1 LSTKLNLERHKTLRA
16 FLKAWSAKDID
27 AILACMSED
36 CIYYA
41 SIGPGPGKKYIGKE
55 AVRAGVQ
62 NMIAHD
68 KTEQANVSNLM
79 ISGRR
84 AVWEWRYV
92 SRDTQGSQVIE
103 IGCDLIWFKG
113 TKIAIKDAYRKVNP
127 NA

>member
-16 FLKAWSAKDID
+16 FLEAWSAKDID

-41 SIGPGPGKKYIGKE
+41 SIGPDPGKKYTGQE

-68 KTEQANVSNLM
+68 KTEHASVSNLM
-79 ISGRR
+79 LSGRR

-92 SRDTQGSQVIE
+92 SYDTKGNEVID

-113 TKIAIKDAYRKVNP
+113 TKIAIKDAYRKVNS